1 MPVSG
6 VTTGDPI
13 TEAWGDS
20 VAAAVTSLEAFVAGA
35 GYYRPGGADVPVADG
50 GTGSSSAAGARTN
63 LGVPI
68 LQGARLAMTTI
79 LAAGTRTDTV
89 TWGTAFADGNYTVSL
104 SYMQQ
109 TMATGLCSGV
119 ITAAPLAASISVR
132 TLNSDNTGRTP
143 TLHALALHD

>member
-1 MPVSG
+1 
-6 VTTGDPI
+6 
-13 TEAWGDS
+13 
-20 VAAAVTSLEAFVAGA
+20 
-35 GYYRPGGADVPVADG
+35 
-50 GTGSSSAAGARTN
+50 
-63 LGVPI
+63 
-68 LQGARLAMTTI
+68 MTTI

-89 TWGTAFADGNYTVSL
+89 TWGAAFADGNYTVSL